1 MQQKR
6 ACSERDVLA
15 WWQRQP
21 FDLALRSYEGNCD
34 LCYLKGHGKI
44 TAILRDQ
51 PDLAGW
57 WIAQEARPPRGSAK
71 GVCPSLQFFRADR
84 EPYGYSP
91 ST

>member
-34 LCYLKGHGKI
+34 LCYLKGRGKI

-57 WIAQEARPPRGSAK
+57 WIA
-71 GVCPSLQFFRADR
+71 
-84 EPYGYSP
+84 
-91 ST
+91 